1 MFSEAKVTEIF
12 CMADDFCKEFAK
24 TQEKY
29 MVDLPKHRKN
39 IWLKTRIISIGIS
52 RTG

>member
-1 MFSEAKVTEIF
+1 MFSEDKVTGIY

-24 TQEKY
+24 VQE
-29 MVDLPKHRKN
+29 N
-39 IWLKTRIISIGIS
+39 TWLKTRIINIGTS